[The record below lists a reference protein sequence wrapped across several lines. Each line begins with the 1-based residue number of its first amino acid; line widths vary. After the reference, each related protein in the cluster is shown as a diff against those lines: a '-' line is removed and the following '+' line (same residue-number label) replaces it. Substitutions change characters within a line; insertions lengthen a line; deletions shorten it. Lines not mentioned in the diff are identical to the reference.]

1 MRKFPYSIFILL
13 AGILSSQALPQSR
26 HSSDLLAEGDGIK
39 ISRAEIEKRAAAQLE
54 KLELERIR
62 FEAKQL
68 KDRHQILENT
78 LNRLLNEK
86 LLELEAEKQGI
97 QVEQL
102 RAQIISQTEEPS
114 DEDIEAF
121 YEKNKNRIKGEK
133 EKLVPQIRNYL
144 KRQRSQQVLNHYY
157 ASLRDAYAVKINLEP
172 LRFDV
177 DSEGAPFVGKEDAEV
192 VLVEF
197 SDFECPY
204 CSRLSNTLNRVKENY
219 ADRIKLVFRQYP
231 LPQIHSN
238 AQKAAEASL
247 CAADQDRFWE
257 MHDLLFADRKNLK
270 IEDLKEKATELGL
283 DMEQFNQCLDEG
295 RHAATIARDLRAGM
309 QVGITG
315 TPALFI
321 NGRFMSGAVAYEKI
335 VEVIEEELADKQ

>member
-1 MRKFPYSIFILL
+1 MRKFRYSIFILL